1 MGIFKQ
7 TFIFIAF
14 FVATPF
20 LLQAQTADELQQK
33 ISTRNADI
41 VRLEQEIAAYQN
53 ELAETG
59 KEKDTLSKSLKQLDL
74 NKKSL
79 LAEINLTEDKIGE
92 KNDELASLS
101 EQITVTGGQIDVNK
115 EVVKNMIK
123 RLNERGDMS
132 LFALVASGGSI
143 GDIWKEIDRIAA
155 LNDELTNST
164 TKLSESKVMLEL
176 HQLEV
181 ETIKQDLEML
191 KESQNDQK
199 KIVEQNANEKSQ
211 LLKETKNKE
220 SEYQKLLAEK
230 KKQKEQFASEL
241 RDYENKLAFIL
252 DPSKLPP
259 SGTGILSWPLD
270 TVYIT
275 QLFGKTVA
283 AQRLYA
289 SGSHNGIDLNAKIG
303 TPVKAMAD
311 GVVLGTGD
319 TDVQCKGVS
328 FGRFVTIKYDNGLS
342 STFGHL
348 SVIKVTDGQRV
359 SRGEVVGLSGNTG
372 YSTGP
377 HLHVSVYANGSVEVK
392 TLPSKSCKGK
402 VLTQPIAATNG
413 YLDPMLYLPPK
424 N

>member
-1 MGIFKQ
+1 MGIFKR

-14 FVATPF
+14 FVAMPF

>member
-1 MGIFKQ
+1 MGIFKR

-14 FVATPF
+14 FVAMPF

-191 KESQNDQK
+191 KENQNDQK